1 MSRSSTS
8 SRVGGASA
16 ATEEAAKIFT
26 TSTKIIK
33 LAESLGATRSLIC
46 HPANM
51 THKSIPAEKRRLSG
65 VADSLIR
72 ISVGLEEKE
81 DLIADLKLA
90 IEASKESTVLI

>member
-1 MSRSSTS
+1 
-8 SRVGGASA
+8 
-16 ATEEAAKIFT
+16 
-26 TSTKIIK
+26 
-33 LAESLGATRSLIC
+33 
-46 HPANM
+46 M